1 MQERFLFRAFSLSC
15 FRDCFLF
22 FGVKCTEFFAD
33 QLNLLKKDI
42 LTVALKAFYVLSK
55 NRVAERKRHPSSPSA
70 TPWQGRR
77 VINRDRASR
86 AKRQMINDN

>member
-1 MQERFLFRAFSLSC
+1 MLSRFRVFAIVFV
-15 FRDCFLF
+15 